1 MALQFDDP
9 SVVFNIKKGMI
20 LEASAGSGKTTVLT
34 ERWLASFIYLI
45 VWEQKSISEAL
56 RGLTALTFTRKAA
69 TEMKMRI
76 RSRIDELWEGNEL
89 KSTLD
94 AIAEYEGPP
103 PHSIEQIK
111 FYLNSKKENIDDLL
125 SSAVIT
131 TINSYVLNL
140 LRSYPL
146 ELDSDIGLNPEE
158 GAYDVSA
165 TEKEAQL
172 QVLRS
177 LLQEEFPKLAPIFQL
192 GVSLVGLSKWVNF
205 LEQQRKLISQY
216 GEDAIKKAL
225 EASSYFQW
233 NEELLK
239 IAQEEGQKE
248 KIYNLIKPSINAFL
262 EIADREIAFNGKL
275 TNGNDTIYHTLKQ
288 NNSEDLLTIFSKDLL
303 GVYKLPTKTQ
313 KEELN
318 ALREDSHLAYQVFLD
333 NLYKIIVPLIVPISN
348 QCSKVLKELQAQYG
362 EISFGE
368 SEILL
373 LESFKKNNFLSKIH
387 SQMRFFF
394 ADEFQDTSDVQK
406 EMFDLIIKDDRV
418 VPFFVGDPKQAIY
431 SFRKANVYVF
441 DATVKEFEARD
452 YNHKLLNT
460 NYRSA
465 SSHVSLVNYLFE
477 NIFAED
483 YSKINYTPQLAH
495 KEQEG
500 TFLYTLALEKEG
512 KEKILTKD
520 YLERAYY
527 DALYLLDKMLKD
539 NIAPQDIMILFRN
552 RNSILEFY
560 MLSKKYYPSL
570 PLSSS
575 VRNILWDNHHIT
587 PLLSFLRV
595 LVNPHHN
602 LTLISLLKSPLFRKN
617 DVEINLMLINAQDQ
631 KLSLWDVLEGEEY
644 HVVKEF
650 IVLRDRISLE
660 ELLSL
665 LIKELHYEDF
675 LYAIAESGDALATL
689 SLFVEEAQKLQ
700 EKRDMSLSDFIS
712 YIDQKKQET
721 EEASFSGEN
730 ALRLMTVHS
739 SKGLESPHVIYI
751 HKYNKTEA
759 KARYPLYLDHK
770 IAFDILGKG
779 LIATSLGENA
789 LKETLSEEKRLAYV
803 AVTRAKES
811 FYFCALSSKA
821 KNDSSDFETQWASFL
836 NQELIAENPTLQSNK
851 LEILEDIAKREES
864 LVEEDNS
871 SYTERHQFLEE
882 KDKVFVRQELPQFLS
897 VSLLLDAEFN
907 KDQFYDKYIRHS
919 FNLIDSLRELSEEEF
934 VLQSPS
940 PMDIGNIV
948 HILLQKFDVPER
960 EDVLNYLHIHHLEQE
975 EAFDLVLSY
984 AYAYWESDFYQ
995 NLIKGTVTQ
1004 EKERQVLYLL
1014 PNDIMMRAT
1023 SDLYVS
1029 SEEDKHTIVDYKL
1042 SIGKNI
1048 SRYHRQLSYYALLS
1062 EKSGYRV
1069 DELVLF
1075 DLKEGKERILL
1086 WNKKETEKAFDDA
1099 IQSAMNYLTN
1109 VTIDEEDK
1117 DGIDWE
1123 ERRGLFS

>member
-373 LESFKKNNFLSKIH
+373 LESFKKNNFQIGRASC
-387 SQMRFFF
+387 R
-394 ADEFQDTSDVQK
+394 E
-406 EMFDLIIKDDRV
+406 RV
-418 VPFFVGDPKQAIY
+418 
-431 SFRKANVYVF
+431 
-441 DATVKEFEARD
+441 
-452 YNHKLLNT
+452 
-460 NYRSA
+460 
-465 SSHVSLVNYLFE
+465 
-477 NIFAED
+477 
-483 YSKINYTPQLAH
+483 
-495 KEQEG
+495 
-500 TFLYTLALEKEG
+500 
-512 KEKILTKD
+512 
-520 YLERAYY
+520 
-527 DALYLLDKMLKD
+527 
-539 NIAPQDIMILFRN
+539 
-552 RNSILEFY
+552 
-560 MLSKKYYPSL
+560 
-570 PLSSS
+570 
-575 VRNILWDNHHIT
+575 
-587 PLLSFLRV
+587 
-595 LVNPHHN
+595 
-602 LTLISLLKSPLFRKN
+602 
-617 DVEINLMLINAQDQ
+617 
-631 KLSLWDVLEGEEY
+631 
-644 HVVKEF
+644 
-650 IVLRDRISLE
+650 
-660 ELLSL
+660 
-665 LIKELHYEDF
+665 
-675 LYAIAESGDALATL
+675 
-689 SLFVEEAQKLQ
+689 
-700 EKRDMSLSDFIS
+700 
-712 YIDQKKQET
+712 
-721 EEASFSGEN
+721 
-730 ALRLMTVHS
+730 
-739 SKGLESPHVIYI
+739 
-751 HKYNKTEA
+751 
-759 KARYPLYLDHK
+759 
-770 IAFDILGKG
+770 
-779 LIATSLGENA
+779 
-789 LKETLSEEKRLAYV
+789 
-803 AVTRAKES
+803 
-811 FYFCALSSKA
+811 
-821 KNDSSDFETQWASFL
+821 
-836 NQELIAENPTLQSNK
+836 
-851 LEILEDIAKREES
+851 
-864 LVEEDNS
+864 
-871 SYTERHQFLEE
+871 
-882 KDKVFVRQELPQFLS
+882 
-897 VSLLLDAEFN
+897 
-907 KDQFYDKYIRHS
+907 
-919 FNLIDSLRELSEEEF
+919 
-934 VLQSPS
+934 
-940 PMDIGNIV
+940 
-948 HILLQKFDVPER
+948 
-960 EDVLNYLHIHHLEQE
+960 
-975 EAFDLVLSY
+975 
-984 AYAYWESDFYQ
+984 
-995 NLIKGTVTQ
+995 
-1004 EKERQVLYLL
+1004 
-1014 PNDIMMRAT
+1014 
-1023 SDLYVS
+1023 
-1029 SEEDKHTIVDYKL
+1029 
-1042 SIGKNI
+1042 
-1048 SRYHRQLSYYALLS
+1048 
-1062 EKSGYRV
+1062 
-1069 DELVLF
+1069 
-1075 DLKEGKERILL
+1075 
-1086 WNKKETEKAFDDA
+1086 
-1099 IQSAMNYLTN
+1099 
-1109 VTIDEEDK
+1109 
-1117 DGIDWE
+1117 
-1123 ERRGLFS
+1123 